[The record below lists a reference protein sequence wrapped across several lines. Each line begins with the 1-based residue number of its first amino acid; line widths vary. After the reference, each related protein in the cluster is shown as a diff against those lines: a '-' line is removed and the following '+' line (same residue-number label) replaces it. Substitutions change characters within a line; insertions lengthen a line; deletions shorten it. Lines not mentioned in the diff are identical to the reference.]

1 MMTEIPDRKLA
12 DTLAYPPRMM
22 RADRAAAYMAMSTS
36 QFLKMVSEGTMPQ
49 PIKMGG
55 MTIWDR
61 ADLDLAVDQWRMH
74 REQAAKL
81 DPTSARA
88 ALEKWNP
95 K

>member
-1 MMTEIPDRKLA
+1 MTTIPDRKLA
-12 DTLAYPPRMM
+12 DTIAYPPRMM

-36 QFLKMVSEGTMPQ
+36 QFLKMVSDGTMPQ

-55 MTIWDR
+55 MTLWDR
-61 ADLDLAVDQWRMH
+61 VDLDVAADQWRIN
-74 REQAAKL
+74 REQATQF

-88 ALEKWNP
+88 AVEKWNP